1 VAFFNKEEGRN
12 ERMNLSRIILVNLL
26 VAILIMAS
34 GISSALESGPETEEK
49 AKVGEDNAV
58 ELEEVVVTASRYERA
73 VGDIPA
79 SVTLITREQI
89 EGSSGMQ
96 LDDILRKYAGID
108 ITASSFLSHSAD
120 VVLRGMGEMPGR
132 TLILYDGAPINKA
145 DTGSAN
151 WDLFRAEDV
160 ERIEI
165 VRGPA
170 SALYGSNAM
179 GGVINIISR
188 KPDSAKPMAFEA
200 RGMYGSF
207 NTLDTG
213 GTLSGQVDGFQYHIS
228 FDHLDS
234 DGYNPVPEEE
244 RTEYDIERYLQE
256 DHLKTRFAYELPNGA
271 SVSLGYLFFDDK
283 RGEGEKIRHDDG
295 VYRKWKTNSLNLDYD
310 WRTGAADWTLKIGY
324 NKEDYF
330 WNREQMK
337 KGLYTLYEVDVD
349 RVDSSGS
356 VQATFPVRDSHLLT
370 TGIDF
375 RYGSV
380 DGNDIDIIRN
390 DNPSDTVVHNEGKQL
405 SYSFFLNDQIK
416 TGERMVVD
424 AGVRYDYV
432 KGYDGRFSDSSGFL
446 SNEVHPDKNWS
457 HLSPKVAVLYRI
469 TDKTVLRASI
479 GTAFRAPI
487 LDDLYRSGILRG
499 KIYAANPDL
508 GPEKLIS
515 YEAGI
520 NHTFSEEVSFGVSGY
535 FSQGKDFFYPV
546 EVGIDPYTGR
556 DLYMRKNIGKVH
568 IYGGEFEADWK
579 MNDMF
584 TFFGN
589 YTFNVSKIEEFDE
602 QPELESKYL
611 EDSPRHKAN
620 LGMTFS
626 HPDMFR
632 AGITGRYVGDRYGDT
647 ENTAEGELEDYLVL
661 DLKIL
666 KEFTQYCEVY
676 VDVLNL
682 FDKEIMYS
690 SDFEGPGVEIRGGLT
705 LRF

>member
-1 VAFFNKEEGRN
+1 MK
-12 ERMNLSRIILVNLL
+12 NLNRIVLVNSL
-26 VAILIMAS
+26 VTILIMAS
-34 GISSALESGPETEEK
+34 VVSSAWEKGTETEQHAE
-49 AKVGEDNAV
+49 AGEDHAV
-58 ELEEVVVTASRYERA
+58 ELEEVVVAASRYETA
-73 VGDIPA
+73 IEDIPA

-89 EGSSGMQ
+89 EGASGMQ

-108 ITASSFLSHSAD
+108 ITASSFLTHSAD

-132 TLILYDGAPINKA
+132 TLILCDGVPINKA

-151 WDLFRAEDV
+151 WDLFRPKDV

-170 SALYGSNAM
+170 SVLYGSNAM

-188 KPDSAKPMAFEA
+188 KPDSGKPIAFEA
-200 RGMYGSF
+200 RGMYGPF

-213 GTLSGQVDGFQYHIS
+213 GTVSGQVDGFEYHIS

-234 DGYNPVPEEE
+234 DGFNPVPEED
-244 RTEYDIERYLQE
+244 RTEYDTERYLQE
-256 DHLKTRFAYELPNGA
+256 DHLKTRFAYEFPNGA
-271 SVSLGYLFFDDK
+271 SIGLGYLFFDDK

-310 WRTGAADWTLKIGY
+310 WRTGTMDWTLKIGY

-330 WNREQMK
+330 WNREQIK
-337 KGLYTLYEVDVD
+337 SGSYTLYEVYVD
-349 RVDSSGS
+349 RVDSSAS
-356 VQATFPVRDSHLLT
+356 VQTTFPIRNSHLLT
-370 TGIDF
+370 TGVDF

-390 DNPSDTVVHNEGKQL
+390 NSLSDTVVHNEGKQR

-416 TGERMVVD
+416 RGEKMVVD
-424 AGVRYDYV
+424 AGARYDYV

-457 HLSPKVAVLYRI
+457 HFSPKVAVLYRI
-469 TDKTVLRASI
+469 TDKTALRASI

-508 GPEKLIS
+508 GPEKLTS
-515 YEAGI
+515 YETGI
-520 NHTFSEEVSFGVSGY
+520 NHTFSSEVSFGVSGY
-535 FSQGKDFFYPV
+535 LSQGTDFFYPV
-546 EVGIDPYTGR
+546 EIGIDPSTGR
-556 DLYMRKNIGKVH
+556 DLYMRKNVGKVH
-568 IYGGEFEADWK
+568 IYGGEFEAGWE

-589 YTFNVSKIEEFDE
+589 YTFNISKIEEFGE
-602 QPELESKYL
+602 QPELEGKYL

-620 LGMTFS
+620 LGLTFS

-632 AGITGRYVGDRYGDT
+632 ADIVGRYVGDRYGDT
-647 ENTAEGELEDYLVL
+647 GNTTEGQLEDYVVL

-666 KEFTQYCEVY
+666 KEVTQYCEVY
-676 VDVLNL
+676 VDIVNL
-682 FDKEIMYS
+682 FDEVIMYS
-690 SDFEGPGVEIRGGLT
+690 SDFEGPGIEIRGGLS